1 MKTSN
6 KNKRQRLKPNN
17 VLGDQTKYKKVRSYL
32 EGDSLFKDIERSTEY
47 QDPLIVNVM
56 EQSVNTDHTGA
67 IDVDEI
73 NLEAR
78 SSQKSHSKSRDR
90 IAQTEMIQDSVQSVD
105 VRVLEDAREKS
116 E

>member
-56 EQSVNTDHTGA
+56 E
-67 IDVDEI
+67 
-73 NLEAR
+73 
-78 SSQKSHSKSRDR
+78 
-90 IAQTEMIQDSVQSVD
+90 
-105 VRVLEDAREKS
+105 
-116 E
+116 